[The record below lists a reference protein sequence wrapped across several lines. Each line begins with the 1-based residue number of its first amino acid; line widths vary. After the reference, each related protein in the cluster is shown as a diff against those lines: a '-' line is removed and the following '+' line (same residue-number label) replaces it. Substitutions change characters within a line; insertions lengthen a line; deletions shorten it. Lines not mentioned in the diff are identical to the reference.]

1 MQYSE
6 GNLID
11 GRYVLEKMI
20 GSGGFG
26 EVWLA
31 RDNQTDLEVAVKIYV
46 AMDQQGLDDFRKEF
60 QLSFNLNHTN
70 LLHANYLGINTKDN
84 RPFLVMPFCPR
95 GSSTKR
101 AGDMTEREIWKFL
114 KDVSAGL
121 AYLHAQTPPIIHQD
135 IKPDNI
141 LVLQNGDFVVTDF
154 GISKQLRLS
163 MRRSAS
169 SNSAGAV
176 AYMGPE
182 RFNKNYQTIKASDIW
197 SLGASAYELATG
209 DLPFS
214 GMGGA
219 FQKRGAEIPDLPGYS
234 PELNNLIAG
243 CLASETWD
251 RPTAQ
256 QINDYTTAYLNG
268 GHPAVTWSA
277 PQVLP
282 SRRSGTHRT
291 FGAAAPRKRVPA
303 WVYALVAV
311 AGIVVGGLIR
321 IFLV

>member
-6 GNLID
+6 GYLID

-20 GSGGFG
+20 GSGSFG
-26 EVWLA
+26 EVWRA
-31 RDNQTDLEVAVKIYV
+31 RDNQTDVEVAVKIYV
-46 AMDQQGLDDFRKEF
+46 AMDQKGLEDFRKEF

-70 LLHANYLGINTKDN
+70 LLHANYLGINTEDN
-84 RPFLVMPFCPR
+84 RPFLVMPFCSR
-95 GSSTKR
+95 GASTR
-101 AGDMTEREIWKFL
+101 YAGNMSERELWKFL

-121 AYLHAQTPPIIHQD
+121 AYLHAQQPPIIHQD

-154 GISKQLRLS
+154 GISKQLRMS

-169 SNSAGAV
+169 RNSAGAV

-182 RFNKNYQTIKASDIW
+182 RFNKTYQTIKASDIW
-197 SLGASAYELATG
+197 SLGASVYELATG

-219 FQKRGAEIPDLPGYS
+219 FQKRGAETPDLPGFS
-234 PELNNLIAG
+234 PELEKMIAS
-243 CLASETWD
+243 CLALETWD

-256 QINDYTTAYLNG
+256 QINEYATAWLNG
-268 GHPAVTWSA
+268 NMPATERKKS
-277 PQVLP
+277 
-282 SRRSGTHRT
+282 T
-291 FGAAAPRKRVPA
+291 RKRVPA
-303 WVYALVAV
+303 WVYAVVAV
-311 AGIVVGGLIR
+311 AGLLVGGLIR
-321 IFLV
+321 YFLL

>member
-31 RDNQTDLEVAVKIYV
+31 RDNQTDMEVAIKIYV
-46 AMDQQGLDDFRKEF
+46 AMDKQGLEDFRKEF

-70 LLHANYLGINTKDN
+70 LLHANYLGINTEDN

-95 GSSTKR
+95 GSSTKY
-101 AGDMTEREIWKFL
+101 AGNMTEQDIWKFL

-121 AYLHAQTPPIIHQD
+121 AYLHAQDPPIIHQD

-209 DLPFS
+209 DLPFA
-214 GMGGA
+214 GMGGS
-219 FQKRGAEIPDLPGYS
+219 FQKRGAEIPDLPNYS
-234 PELNNLIAG
+234 LELSNLIAG
-243 CLASETWD
+243 CLASDTWD

-256 QINDYTTAYLNG
+256 QINDYATAILNG

-277 PQVLP
+277 PQAKPTV
-282 SRRSGTHRT
+282 RT
-291 FGAAAPRKRVPA
+291 GPLHPFGVNSSRKRTPA

-311 AGIVVGGLIR
+311 VGIVVGGLIR
-321 IFLV
+321 ILLV

>member
-31 RDNQTDLEVAVKIYV
+31 RDNQTDMEVAIKIYV
-46 AMDQQGLDDFRKEF
+46 AMDKQGLEDFRKEF

-70 LLHANYLGINTKDN
+70 LLHANYLGINTEDN

-95 GSSTKR
+95 GSSTKY
-101 AGDMTEREIWKFL
+101 AGNMTEQEIWKFL

-121 AYLHAQTPPIIHQD
+121 AYLHAQDPPIIHQD

-182 RFNKNYQTIKASDIW
+182 RFNKNYQTIKASDKAFIMRLED
-197 SLGASAYELATG
+197 SVRAAVSQASFEKIVGQMREATEAKLKAETVPQVIELTSKEFGFTENEGKGILGHLIDGG
-209 DLPFS
+209 DLS
-214 GMGGA
+214 LYG
-219 FQKRGAEIPDLPGYS
+219 
-234 PELNNLIAG
+234 
-243 CLASETWD
+243 LA
-251 RPTAQ
+251 
-256 QINDYTTAYLNG
+256 N
-268 GHPAVTWSA
+268 AVTRHAQDVVSYDRSTELEAAGYQIITMA
-277 PQVLP
+277 P
-282 SRRSGTHRT
+282 
-291 FGAAAPRKRVPA
+291 
-303 WVYALVAV
+303 ALWHQ
-311 AGIVVGGLIR
+311 LER
-321 IFLV
+321 L